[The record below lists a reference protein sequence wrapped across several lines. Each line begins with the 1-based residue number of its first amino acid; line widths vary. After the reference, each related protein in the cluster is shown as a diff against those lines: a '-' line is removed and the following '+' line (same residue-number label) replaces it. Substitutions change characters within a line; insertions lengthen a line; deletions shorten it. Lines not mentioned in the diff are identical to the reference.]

1 MASKRYPAQSP
12 QHQRVAAWI
21 ALALALVYPL
31 IVAWNAITLL
41 PQHLGAGENVVAES
55 LYNGLMFMII
65 WPLPII
71 AIFLA
76 TLVLSDARRRNR
88 IAWGAVIL
96 GALSLLAIVAVI
108 IFLALAPGQSAS
120 STTYALNLMR
130 S

>member
-1 MASKRYPAQSP
+1 MATERYPVQSP
-12 QHQRVAAWI
+12 RRQHVAAWV
-21 ALALALVYPL
+21 ALALALIHPL
-31 IVAWNAITLL
+31 TVVLYAIMIVIKGYTHPMTL
-41 PQHLGAGENVVAES
+41 VVSS
-55 LYNGLMFMII
+55 LYNALTYFI

-96 GALSLLAIVAVI
+96 GTLSLLAIVAVI

>member
-1 MASKRYPAQSP
+1 MATEQYHAQSP
-12 QHQRVAAWI
+12 QRQRVAAWV

-31 IVAWNAITLL
+31 TVAFYAFMIVSRDLSGGGSI
-41 PQHLGAGENVVAES
+41 VVES
-55 LYNGLMFMII
+55 LYNVLTYFE

-76 TLVLSDARRRNR
+76 TLVLSDARRHNR
-88 IAWGAVIL
+88 VAWGAIIL

-120 STTYALNLMR
+120 STTYALDLMR
-130 S
+130 G